1 MPATR
6 GTWVLPRRTSQAR
19 RPSGHDDL
27 RRPPQPPS
35 TSHQLAIIEAHEL
48 AAACAAYPVQGV
60 CEIETLPVKVDGV
73 FYRLPALDG
82 HMWHPQQVLDG
93 FTERIPLDVVEAP
106 HHPLQFQDDG
116 ERDEDGL

>member
-1 MPATR
+1 MPVTR
-6 GTWVLPRRTSQAR
+6 GTWVLPPPNIAGPQAR

-60 CEIETLPVKVDGV
+60 CEIETLDS
-73 FYRLPALDG
+73 RMIRRA
-82 HMWHPQQVLDG
+82 
-93 FTERIPLDVVEAP
+93 R
-106 HHPLQFQDDG
+106 
-116 ERDEDGL
+116 GL